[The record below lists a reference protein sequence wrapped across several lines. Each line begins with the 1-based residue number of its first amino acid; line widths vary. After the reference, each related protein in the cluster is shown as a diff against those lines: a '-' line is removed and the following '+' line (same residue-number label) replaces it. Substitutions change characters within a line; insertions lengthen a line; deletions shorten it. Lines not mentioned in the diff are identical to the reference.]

1 VIGPNAT
8 TPCFQGGTFAR
19 VALMPGLISPL
30 EAIRQRFSAAG
41 VEISYAQGV
50 ESDYRIPPLHHLPLR
65 TAAGERGLDVAYAT
79 ADGAWFIR
87 RCATPPR

>member
-1 VIGPNAT
+1 MAQRHDALLPGR
-8 TPCFQGGTFAR
+8 TFAR

-50 ESDYRIPPLHHLPLR
+50 ESDYRIPPLHHL
-65 TAAGERGLDVAYAT
+65 
-79 ADGAWFIR
+79 
-87 RCATPPR
+87 RCAPPP